1 MSPRV
6 DKKDVDGIEVK
17 IKEAEHGN
25 PHVHGWYGGSK
36 VKIFIE
42 SLDVEGNRQLPPQQM
57 KKLRNW
63 MSKNTEYLLEE
74 WSKIVVLPY

>member
-1 MSPRV
+1 MFT
-6 DKKDVDGIEVK
+6 DGT
-17 IKEAEHGN
+17 
-25 PHVHGWYGGSK
+25 GGSK

-63 MSKNTEYLLEE
+63 MSKNAGVPLEE